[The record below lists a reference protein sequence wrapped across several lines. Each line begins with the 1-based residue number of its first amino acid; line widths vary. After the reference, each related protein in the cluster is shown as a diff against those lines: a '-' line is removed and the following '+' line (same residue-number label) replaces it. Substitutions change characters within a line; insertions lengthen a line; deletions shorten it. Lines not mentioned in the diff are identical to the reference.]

1 MPFFSK
7 EGDVFLKFIK
17 ELVPYIIIFVAVILI
32 RIFIITP
39 VSVDGNSMYPNLKNG
54 NILLL
59 KKFDKS
65 YERFDIVVL
74 NYDNER
80 LIKRIIGLPGEYVEY
95 KDSKLYING
104 KIVEETMID
113 ISTQNF
119 KLESIGY
126 NRIPDDYYFVV
137 GDNRGVS
144 KDSRIIGLIHKKN
157 IIGSVSFSLWPFK
170 SLK

>member
-1 MPFFSK
+1 M
-7 EGDVFLKFIK
+7 KFIK
-17 ELVPYIIIFVAVILI
+17 ELVPYVIIFLVVILI
-32 RIFIITP
+32 RSFIVTP
-39 VSVDGNSMYPNLKNG
+39 VSVDGTSMYPNLKDG

-74 NYDNER
+74 NYNGDR

-95 KDSKLYING
+95 KDSKLYINSQL
-104 KIVEETMID
+104 VEEEMID
-113 ISTQNF
+113 VNTNNF
-119 KLESIGY
+119 KLEDIGY
-126 NRIPDDYYFVV
+126 NKIPDDYYFVV

-144 KDSRIIGLIHKKN
+144 KDSRIIGLIHKKD
-157 IIGSVSFSLWPFK
+157 ILGTVSFSLWPFK

>member
-7 EGDVFLKFIK
+7 ERDVFLKIVK
-17 ELVPYIIIFVAVILI
+17 SILPYIIILVAVILI

-74 NYDNER
+74 NYDGNR
-80 LIKRIIGLPGEYVEY
+80 LIKRVIGLPGEYVEY
-95 KDSKLYING
+95 NNSKLYING

-144 KDSRIIGLIHKKN
+144 KDSRIIGLIHKKD

>member
-1 MPFFSK
+1 M
-7 EGDVFLKFIK
+7 KFIK
-17 ELVPYIIIFVAVILI
+17 ELVPYVIIFLVVILI
-32 RIFIITP
+32 RIFIVTP
-39 VSVDGNSMYPNLKNG
+39 VSVDGTSMYPNLKDG

-74 NYDNER
+74 NYNGDR

-104 KIVEETMID
+104 QLVEEEMID
-113 ISTQNF
+113 VNTNNF
-119 KLESIGY
+119 KLEDIGH
-126 NRIPDDYYFVV
+126 NKIPDDYYFVV

-144 KDSRIIGLIHKKN
+144 KDSRIIGLINKKD
-157 IIGSVSFSLWPFK
+157 IIGTVSFSLWPFK

>member
-1 MPFFSK
+1 M
-7 EGDVFLKFIK
+7 KFIK
-17 ELVPYIIIFVAVILI
+17 ELVPYVIIFLVVILI
-32 RIFIITP
+32 RSFIVTP
-39 VSVDGNSMYPNLKNG
+39 VSVDGTSMYPNLKDG

-59 KKFDKS
+59 KKYDKS

-74 NYDNER
+74 NYNGDR

-104 KIVEETMID
+104 QLVEEEMID
-113 ISTQNF
+113 VNTNNF
-119 KLESIGY
+119 KLEDIGY
-126 NRIPDDYYFVV
+126 NKIPDDYYFVV

-144 KDSRIIGLIHKKN
+144 KDSRIIGLIHKKD
-157 IIGSVSFSLWPFK
+157 ILGTVSFSLWPFK

>member
-1 MPFFSK
+1 M
-7 EGDVFLKFIK
+7 KFIK
-17 ELVPYIIIFVAVILI
+17 ELVPYVIIFLVVILI
-32 RIFIITP
+32 RIFIVTP
-39 VSVDGNSMYPNLKNG
+39 VSVDGTSMYPNLKDG

-74 NYDNER
+74 NYNGDR

-104 KIVEETMID
+104 QLVEEEMID
-113 ISTQNF
+113 VNTNNF
-119 KLESIGY
+119 KLEDIGY
-126 NRIPDDYYFVV
+126 NKIPDDYYFVV

-144 KDSRIIGLIHKKN
+144 KDSRIIGLIHKKD
-157 IIGSVSFSLWPFK
+157 ILGTVSFSLWPFK

>member
-7 EGDVFLKFIK
+7 ERDVFLKIVK
-17 ELVPYIIIFVAVILI
+17 SILPYIIIFVAVILI